1 MRTPSTLS
9 TNRSMIV
16 STMVET
22 LTVLQLP
29 PSGAFP
35 LDASAGIVVAHALR
49 IADLLYV
56 VHRDLQT
63 LAQPPG
69 PGIAACATPRP
80 FAVTG
85 YQHDGEFGDRG
96 LRLHER
102 LYARVLGDPLPH
114 VCQVGGG
121 IIAAAAAPGPAAPKP
136 A

>member
-9 TNRSMIV
+9 TNRSVIV
-16 STMVET
+16 SPMFET

-35 LDASAGIVVAHALR
+35 LDAASGIVVAHALR
-49 IADLLYV
+49 IADLLHV
-56 VHRDLQT
+56 IHRDLQT

-69 PGIAACATPRP
+69 PGIAACATPCP

-85 YQHDGEFGDRG
+85 YQHDGELGDRG

-102 LYARVLGDPLPH
+102 LDTRMLGDPLPH

-121 IIAAAAAPGPAAPKP
+121 VNPAAAAPRPAAPKP